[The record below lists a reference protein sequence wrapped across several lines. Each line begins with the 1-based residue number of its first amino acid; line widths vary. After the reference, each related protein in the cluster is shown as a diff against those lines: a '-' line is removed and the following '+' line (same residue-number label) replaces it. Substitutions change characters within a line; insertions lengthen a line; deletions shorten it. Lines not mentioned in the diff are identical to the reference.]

1 MFFYHDSTDLAPRQS
16 TSHAGRLTKPDGEQ
30 LTRPG
35 NHKMINSLARRPAV
49 RGRLGLLPGRRLA
62 TSWTQVPT
70 GRPEPQDRPG
80 DDDRTAAPVLRSVP
94 SVPADSAGSLPA
106 GQPFREISDGMA
118 ITPSVTVVLPVLNE
132 AANLP
137 LVFESLPA
145 WIDELVL
152 VDGRSTDNTIEVARR
167 LWPDVKVVVQGGV
180 GKGDALLAGFAASTG
195 DIIIT
200 IDGDGSTD
208 GREIVRFLGTLLAGA
223 DFAKGSRF
231 SSSGRSDDIT
241 ILRRYGNKMLN
252 ITVNAMF
259 GTSFSDLC
267 YGYNAFWARH
277 LDKLDLDCPGFEVE
291 TLMSIRAAR
300 AGLRIQEVPSHERP
314 RLHGSSNLSAVRD
327 GLRILRLIMAE
338 KRAVQ
343 LSARCRPK
351 PFLAPGHLSDGDVTR
366 VTGQPAQDR
375 PAQDQSAR
383 DQSARDQS
391 ARDQSARDQS
401 ARDQSAQ
408 DQSAQYRPAGSRSQP
423 CTRLHAANG

>member
-1 MFFYHDSTDLAPRQS
+1 MYIAESGMSLCGENHMFLYQDSTDLAPRQS
-16 TSHAGRLTKPDGEQ
+16 ASRAN
-30 LTRPG
+30 G
-35 NHKMINSLARRPAV
+35 N
-49 RGRLGLLPGRRLA
+49 
-62 TSWTQVPT
+62 
-70 GRPEPQDRPG
+70 
-80 DDDRTAAPVLRSVP
+80 DRTAEPVLRSVP
-94 SVPADSAGSLPA
+94 GVAADGGGGQPA
-106 GQPFREISDGMA
+106 GQPFKEISDGMA

-137 LVFESLPA
+137 LVFDSLPA

-167 LWPDVKVVVQGGV
+167 LRPDVKVVVQGGV
-180 GKGDALLAGFAASTG
+180 GKGDALVAGFAASTG

-241 ILRRYGNKMLN
+241 ILRRFGNKMLN
-252 ITVNAMF
+252 ITVNRMF

-314 RLHGSSNLSAVRD
+314 RMHGSSNLSAVRD
-327 GLRILRLIMAE
+327 GLRILRLILAE

-343 LSARCRPK
+343 LSARRRPK
-351 PFLAPGHLSDGDVTR
+351 PFLAPGRMFDADPALATGHPRLGSP
-366 VTGQPAQDR
+366 GQPGTSLR
-375 PAQDQSAR
+375 V
-383 DQSARDQS
+383 
-391 ARDQSARDQS
+391 
-401 ARDQSAQ
+401 
-408 DQSAQYRPAGSRSQP
+408 
-423 CTRLHAANG
+423 ANG

>member
-1 MFFYHDSTDLAPRQS
+1 MFFYQDSTVLAPRQS
-16 TSHAGRLTKPDGEQ
+16 TSNAD
-30 LTRPG
+30 
-35 NHKMINSLARRPAV
+35 RPAKPGGSQMV
-49 RGRLGLLPGRRLA
+49 RSG
-62 TSWTQVPT
+62 
-70 GRPEPQDRPG
+70 
-80 DDDRTAAPVLRSVP
+80 DRTGVPALRSVTR
-94 SVPADSAGSLPA
+94 VPADSRRSLPA
-106 GQPFREISDGMA
+106 GQPFREISDVMA

-145 WIDELVL
+145 WIDEVVL

-167 LWPDVKVVVQGGV
+167 LRPDVKVVVQGGV
-180 GKGDALLAGFAASTG
+180 GKGDALVAGFAAATG

-252 ITVNAMF
+252 ITVNRMF

-277 LDKLDLDCPGFEVE
+277 LGKLDLDCPGFEVE

-314 RLHGSSNLSAVRD
+314 RMHGSSNLSAVRD
-327 GLRILRLIMAE
+327 GLRILRLILAE

-343 LSARCRPK
+343 LSARRRPK
-351 PFLAPGHLSDGDVTR
+351 PFLAPGHLSRGDAAQVIGQPAQGQPAQGQPAQ
-366 VTGQPAQDR
+366 GQPAQD
-375 PAQDQSAR
+375 
-383 DQSARDQS
+383 
-391 ARDQSARDQS
+391 
-401 ARDQSAQ
+401 
-408 DQSAQYRPAGSRSQP
+408 QP
-423 CTRLHAANG
+423 VNGHLGPGDVSIGHFGRVGFAPQGQPGTSLHVATG